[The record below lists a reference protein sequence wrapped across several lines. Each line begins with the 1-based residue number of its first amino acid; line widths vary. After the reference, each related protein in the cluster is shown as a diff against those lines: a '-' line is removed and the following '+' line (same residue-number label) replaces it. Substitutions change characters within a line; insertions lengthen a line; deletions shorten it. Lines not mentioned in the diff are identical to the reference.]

1 MVCSG
6 RATQLAATDSPTF
19 QTVAIDLLDQ
29 PSRQDANTMPCW
41 LFHTAFS

>member
-29 PSRQDANTMPCW
+29 PSRQDANNHA
-41 LFHTAFS
+41 LLAFLTALS